1 MLNHTW
7 VVPRASALRRA
18 LVFNEQFPNDK
29 RAGLIKASNYTA
41 GREKNKRKGGG
52 KKAEKEAKKKQK
64 KKAKKGKKS
73 PKKKKEERNLQ
84 VLTAL

>member
-41 GREKNKRKGGG
+41 GREKNKRKGGKKSG
-52 KKAEKEAKKKQK
+52 KKSRKKSKKEAK
-64 KKAKKGKKS
+64 KKGKKS